1 VSEERGQVTAFVVMF
16 TLVLLFVAG
25 LVVDGGFMLAARERA
40 INDAEGA
47 ARAGAQ
53 AIDLKQY
60 RATGKVVLD
69 PDTAKAAAQRH
80 LALDGATGSVVVTG
94 NTVTVDLQREQPLR
108 ILGLVLGS
116 NTVTV
121 TGHGTA
127 DAVRGV
133 TAAGS

>member
-1 VSEERGQVTAFVVMF
+1 MRDERGQVTAFVVMF
-16 TLVLLFVAG
+16 SLVLFFVAG

-53 AIDLKQY
+53 AIDLPEY
-60 RATGKVVLD
+60 RRSGKVVLD
-69 PDTAKAAAQRH
+69 RPAAVAAAQAY
-80 LALDGATGSVVVTG
+80 LAASGATGTANATG
-94 NTVTVDLQREQPLR
+94 NTVTVDLQRQQSLR

-116 NTVTV
+116 DSVTV
-121 TGHGTA
+121 KGHGQA

-133 TAAGS
+133 TAAGQ